1 MTKIDAFRHV
11 AQVVNRSGSSFYW
24 SMRLLPRNRRLGIYS
39 VYAFCREVDDIADCD
54 LPPSKKLEK
63 LGEWR
68 EEINKV
74 FSGVPKTLIG
84 QALQSSAKAFRL
96 NKNDFLS
103 VIDGMEQDS
112 ALEVRIRNW
121 ESLEDYMDL
130 VSCSV
135 GRLSIPIFGI
145 RGDENEK
152 LAESLGQALQLT
164 NILRDLFEDASNNR
178 LYVPRDM
185 IREQGIFSKIPSEVI
200 LHPEFKEIYKKIIK
214 RAETLFERACS
225 IISAGDRKNVVPTSL
240 MLQNYW
246 RVLKKLE
253 KTNGPERGEH
263 FNLSKFEI
271 IWILVRYGI
280 LKWH

>member
-11 AQVVNRSGSSFYW
+11 AQVVNRSGTSFYW

-84 QALQSSAKAFRL
+84 QALQSSAKAFGL
-96 NKNDFLS
+96 NKIDFLS

-135 GRLSIPIFGI
+135 GRLSNPIFGI

-214 RAETLFERACS
+214 RAEILFERACS

-253 KTNGPERGEH
+253 KTNGPKRGEH

-271 IWILVRYGI
+271 MWILVRYGI

>member
-1 MTKIDAFRHV
+1 MTRTDAFRHV
-11 AQVVNRSGSSFYW
+11 AKVVNRSGTSFYW

-54 LPPSKKLEK
+54 LLPSEKLEK

-68 EEINKV
+68 QEIDKV
-74 FSGVPKTLIG
+74 FSGTPKTLIG
-84 QALQSSAKAFRL
+84 QALQSSAGTFGL
-96 NKNDFLS
+96 NKIDFLR

-112 ALEVRIRNW
+112 AFEVRIRDW
-121 ESLEDYMDL
+121 GSLEEYIDR

-135 GRLSIPIFGI
+135 GRLSNPIFGI
-145 RGDENEK
+145 CGEKNEK
-152 LAESLGQALQLT
+152 LAKSLGQALQLT
-164 NILRDLFEDASNNR
+164 NILRDLFEDASDNR

-185 IREQGIFSKIPSEVI
+185 ICEQGIFSEIPIEVI

-214 RAETLFERACS
+214 RAEILFERACC
-225 IISAGDRKNVVPTSL
+225 IISAGNRENVAPTSL

-246 RVLKKLE
+246 RVLKKIE
-253 KTNGPERGEH
+253 KTKVPTRGKT
-263 FNLSKFEI
+263 FALSKFEMM
-271 IWILVRYGI
+271 WILLRYGI